1 MTLSAPNTMSAHPP
15 VLALADP
22 PQRAKRSS
30 YAEILL
36 STTLI
41 GGSALVNV
49 AIGMVRTKVMAVL
62 LGPTG
67 FGLLGVYSAIADM
80 ARSVAGMGLQ
90 SSGVRQIAQAVGAN
104 DAQQLA
110 RTAVVLRRTV
120 LALGLLGALM
130 MVLLARPISTLTFG
144 HDGHADAVALLSVAV
159 FFRLIADGQSAL
171 IQGMRRISDLAKI
184 GMGGALFG
192 TLAGIPLVYHWR
204 EDGVVPSLV
213 AVAAVSALMSW
224 HYSRKVV
231 IVPCVWARSEFK
243 QEAFALLK
251 LGAAFMASGLL
262 MMGAAFV
269 VRLIVLQQAGMAAA
283 GLYQAAWTLG
293 GLYVG
298 FVLQAMGTDFYPRL
312 VGVIGEHAQANQLV
326 NEQAQVSLLLAG
338 PGVIATLTFAAAV
351 IALLYTAEFKAALD
365 ALRWICLGMALRVIT
380 WPMGYIVVA
389 KNRQLLFF
397 GAELAWTVVNVGLS
411 WWCVQAFGLVGAGI
425 AFFGSYVF
433 HGAVVYALS
442 RHLTGFRWSA
452 DNLRDGS
459 FFLLSIALVF
469 GGFCVLS
476 TGWATLWGSAVLLLS
491 SGYSLRRLLGIVAV
505 DVAHDRLPLSLQ
517 KLLQKL
523 LPQRVP
529 VPQGALPTTEA
540 ETEASTR
547 AP

>member
-1 MTLSAPNTMSAHPP
+1 MTPSALNIMSANLP
-15 VLALADP
+15 VLARADTP
-22 PQRAKRSS
+22 PQAKRSS
-30 YAEILL
+30 YAEILQ
-36 STTLI
+36 STMLI

-49 AIGMVRTKVMAVL
+49 AIGIVRTKVMAVL
-62 LGPTG
+62 LGPAG
-67 FGLLGVYSAIADM
+67 FGLLGVYSAISDM

-120 LALGLLGALM
+120 MALGLLGAL
-130 MVLLARPISTLTFG
+130 VLVLFARPISALTFG
-144 HDGHADAVALLSVAV
+144 HDGHADAVALLSIAV
-159 FFRLIADGQSAL
+159 FFRLIADGQGAL
-171 IQGMRRISDLAKI
+171 IQGTRRISDLAKV

-192 TLAGIPLVYHWR
+192 TLASIPLVYHWR

-231 IVPCVWARSEFK
+231 IAPCVWEGSKFK
-243 QEAFALLK
+243 QEAFALLR

-269 VRLIVLQQAGMAAA
+269 VRLIVLQQAGMVAA

-312 VGVIGEHAQANQLV
+312 VGVITEHADANQLV

-338 PGVIATLTFAAAV
+338 PGVIATMTFAAAV

-411 WWCVQAFGLVGAGI
+411 WWCVRAYGLAGAGI

-433 HGAVVYALS
+433 HGVMVYALA
-442 RHLTGFRWSA
+442 RHLTGFRWST
-452 DNLRDGS
+452 DNLKDGG
-459 FFLLSIALVF
+459 FFLLSIGLVF
-469 GGFCVLS
+469 CGFHVLS
-476 TGWATLWGSAVLLLS
+476 AGWATVWGSALLLLS
-491 SGYSLRRLLGIVAV
+491 SAYSLRRLLGIVVV
-505 DVAHDRLPLSLQ
+505 DVSRDRLPRSLQTLLPSLSLRRA
-517 KLLQKL
+517 K
-523 LPQRVP
+523 P
-529 VPQGALPTTEA
+529 EA
-540 ETEASTR
+540 
-547 AP
+547 P

>member
-1 MTLSAPNTMSAHPP
+1 MSGDTPP
-15 VLALADP
+15 A
-22 PQRAKRSS
+22 AKLSS
-30 YAEILL
+30 YAEILR
-36 STTLI
+36 STMLI
-41 GGSALVNV
+41 GGSAVVNV
-49 AIGMVRTKVMAVL
+49 AIGIVRTKVMAVL
-62 LGPTG
+62 LGPAG

-80 ARSVAGMGLQ
+80 ARSLAGMGLQ

-104 DAQQLA
+104 DAAQLA
-110 RTAVVLRRTV
+110 RTAAVLRRTV
-120 LALGLLGALM
+120 MALGMFGALM
-130 MVLLARPISTLTFG
+130 LVLFARPISTLTFG

-159 FFRLIADGQSAL
+159 FFRLIADGQGAL
-171 IQGMRRISDLAKI
+171 IQGLRRISDLAKI
-184 GMGGALFG
+184 STGGALFG
-192 TLAGIPLVYHWR
+192 TLASIPLVYYWR

-213 AVAAVSALMSW
+213 AVAAVSALISW

-231 IVPCVWARSEFK
+231 IEPCVWVGSQFK
-243 QEAFALLK
+243 QEALALLK

-269 VRLIVLQQAGMAAA
+269 VRLIVLQQEGMAAA

-312 VGVIGEHAQANQLV
+312 VGVIGEHAHANQLV

-351 IALLYTAEFKAALD
+351 IAVLYTAEFKAALD

-389 KNRQLLFF
+389 KNRQVLFF

-411 WWCVQAFGLVGAGI
+411 WWCVRAFGLAGAGI

-433 HGAVVYALS
+433 HGVVVYVLS

-469 GGFCVLS
+469 VGFYVLPP
-476 TGWATLWGSAVLLLS
+476 GRATLWGSAVLLLS
-491 SGYSLRRLLGIVAV
+491 SGYSLRRLLGIVAT
-505 DVAHDRLPLSLQ
+505 DVSHDRLPRSLQ
-517 KLLQKL
+517 KLLPKL
-523 LPQRVP
+523 MPKQPPMPQAASP
-529 VPQGALPTTEA
+529 GAPTQT
-540 ETEASTR
+540 S

>member
-1 MTLSAPNTMSAHPP
+1 MTAHPP
-15 VLALADP
+15 ALAPALAPTSLSGDTTP
-22 PQRAKRSS
+22 EAKRSS
-30 YAEILL
+30 YAEILR

-49 AIGMVRTKVMAVL
+49 AIGIVRTKVMAVL
-62 LGPTG
+62 LGPAG

-80 ARSVAGMGLQ
+80 ARSLAGMGLQ

-104 DAQQLA
+104 DAAQLA

-120 LALGLLGALM
+120 MALGMFGALM
-130 MVLLARPISTLTFG
+130 LVLFARPISTLTFGHQG
-144 HDGHADAVALLSVAV
+144 HDGHADAVALLSLAV
-159 FFRLIADGQSAL
+159 FFRLIADGQGAL

-184 GMGGALFG
+184 SIGGALFG
-192 TLAGIPLVYHWR
+192 TLASIPLVYYWR

-231 IVPCVWARSEFK
+231 IEPCTWVGSQFK
-243 QEAFALLK
+243 QEALALLK

-269 VRLIVLQQAGMAAA
+269 VRLIVLQQEGMAAA

-312 VGVIGEHAQANQLV
+312 VGVIGEHANANQLV

-351 IALLYTAEFKAALD
+351 IAVLYTAEFKAALD

-389 KNRQLLFF
+389 KNRQVLFF

-411 WWCVQAFGLVGAGI
+411 WWCVRAFGLAGAGI

-433 HGAVVYALS
+433 HGVVVYALS

-469 GGFCVLS
+469 GGFYVLP
-476 TGWATLWGSAVLLLS
+476 TGAATLWGSAVLLLS

-505 DVAHDRLPLSLQ
+505 DVSHDRLPLSLQ
-517 KLLQKL
+517 KRLQKL
-523 LPQRVP
+523 LPKPVP
-529 VPQGALPTTEA
+529 VTGAA
-540 ETEASTR
+540 AGAAKAGVK

>member
-1 MTLSAPNTMSAHPP
+1 MSANPS
-15 VLALADP
+15 VLVSADTP
-22 PQRAKRSS
+22 HAAQRSS
-30 YAEILL
+30 YAEILR

-49 AIGMVRTKVMAVL
+49 AIGIVRTKVMAVL
-62 LGPTG
+62 LGPAG

-80 ARSVAGMGLQ
+80 ARSLAGMGLQ

-104 DAQQLA
+104 DAAQLA

-120 LALGLLGALM
+120 MALGMFGALM
-130 MVLLARPISTLTFG
+130 LVLFARPISTLTFG
-144 HDGHADAVALLSVAV
+144 HDGHADAVALLSGAV
-159 FFRLIADGQSAL
+159 FFRLIADGQGAL

-184 GMGGALFG
+184 SIGGALFG
-192 TLAGIPLVYHWR
+192 TLASIPLVYYWR

-231 IVPCVWARSEFK
+231 IEPCTWEGSQFK
-243 QEAFALLK
+243 HEAFALLK

-269 VRLIVLQQAGMAAA
+269 VRLIVLQQEGMAAA

-312 VGVIGEHAQANQLV
+312 VGVIGEHANANQLV

-351 IALLYTAEFKAALD
+351 IAVLYTAEFKAALD

-389 KNRQLLFF
+389 KNRQVLFF

-411 WWCVQAFGLVGAGI
+411 WWCVRAFGLAGAGI

-433 HGAVVYALS
+433 HGVVVYVLS

-452 DNLRDGS
+452 DNLRDGG

-469 GGFCVLS
+469 GGFYVLP

-491 SGYSLRRLLGIVAV
+491 SGYSLRRLLGILDV
-505 DVAHDRLPLSLQ
+505 DVAHDRLPQSLQ
-517 KLLQKL
+517 RLLQKL
-523 LPQRVP
+523 SLKRVP
-529 VPQGALPTTEA
+529 APSAA
-540 ETEASTR
+540 RASTDVGTK

>member
-1 MTLSAPNTMSAHPP
+1 MSAQSPALET
-15 VLALADP
+15 VLAAGDP
-22 PQRAKRSS
+22 PAQARRSS
-30 YAEILL
+30 YVEILQ

-41 GGSALVNV
+41 GGSALINV
-49 AIGMVRTKVMAVL
+49 AIGIVRTKLMAVL
-62 LGPTG
+62 LGPAG
-67 FGLLGVYSAIADM
+67 FGLMGVYSAVADM
-80 ARSVAGMGLQ
+80 ARSLAGMGLQ
-90 SSGVRQIAQAVGAN
+90 ASGVRQIAQAVGAN

-120 LALGLLGALM
+120 MALGVFGALV
-130 MVLLARPISTLTFG
+130 MVLLARPISNMTFG
-144 HDGHADAVALLSVAV
+144 HDGHADAVALLSLAV
-159 FFRLIADGQSAL
+159 FFRLVADGQGAL

-184 GMGGALFG
+184 AVGGGLLG
-192 TLAGIPLVYHWR
+192 TLASIPLVYHWR

-213 AVAAVSALMSW
+213 AVAAVSALLSW
-224 HYSRKVV
+224 HYSRKTV
-231 IVPCVWARSEFK
+231 IAPCDWAQSQFK

-269 VRLIVLQQAGMAAA
+269 VRLIVLQQVGMAAA

-312 VGVIGEHAQANQLV
+312 VGVISQPGDANRLV

-351 IALLYTAEFKAALD
+351 IALLYTAEFYAALD

-397 GAELAWTVVNVGLS
+397 GAEAAWTVVNVGLS
-411 WWCVQAFGLVGAGI
+411 WFCVRAFGLVGAGM
-425 AFFGSYVF
+425 AFFASYVF
-433 HGAVVYALS
+433 HGFMVYALS
-442 RHLTGFRWSA
+442 RHLTGFRWSP
-452 DNLRDGS
+452 DNLKDGG

-469 GGFCVLS
+469 SGFYALS
-476 TGWATLWGSAVLLLS
+476 AAWATVWGGALLLLS
-491 SGYSLRRLLGIVAV
+491 SAYSLRRLLRIMAV
-505 DVAHDRLPLSLQ
+505 DESRGRLPRA
-517 KLLQKL
+517 LQKL
-523 LPQRVP
+523 LPSQ
-529 VPQGALPTTEA
+529 PT
-540 ETEASTR
+540 
-547 AP
+547 P